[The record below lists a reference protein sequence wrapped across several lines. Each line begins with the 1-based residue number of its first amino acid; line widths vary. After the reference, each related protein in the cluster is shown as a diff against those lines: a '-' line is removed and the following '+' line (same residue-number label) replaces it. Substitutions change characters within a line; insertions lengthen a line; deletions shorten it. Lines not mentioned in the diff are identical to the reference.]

1 MNEHDVDV
9 VVIGA
14 GMAGLTCARAL
25 VAAGKSVVVIEASDG
40 VGGRVRTDV
49 VDGVRFDRGFQ
60 VMLTGYP
67 ELAHNVDLDALAP
80 QRFSSGVTVRHDGK
94 LTRIADPTRQPFAAP
109 WSLRIATPADSVKLL
124 QWRRRLVATPGPE
137 LATAPQVTTAAL
149 LADLGFSDGL
159 VNQFFRPFLAGTFF
173 DPELRTSS
181 RFTELVFRSFFRGD
195 VAVPAHGM
203 QALPEQLAATLPAG
217 TILLDTRVDQVDGT
231 HITATATGPR
241 APASSVKADAVVVAT
256 DAPNA
261 RNLVGDRIP
270 IQTMDRA
277 ATTFQYLAD
286 QAPISQPDLILA
298 ADDIGPVT
306 TVAVMTNVAPDYAPD
321 GTHLISVSMPGIP
334 AGEDVE
340 IDRLV
345 RTQLGGWWGAQVSRW
360 ELARVDRIR
369 HAQPRMEP
377 EDLPTLRRPV
387 RVDDRTWVCGDHR
400 DTASLQ
406 GAMVSGRRTAEDI
419 IAST

>member
-1 MNEHDVDV
+1 MDEHDVDV

-25 VAAGKSVVVIEASDG
+25 VAAGRSVVVIEASDG

-67 ELAHNVDLDALAP
+67 ELAHNIDLEALSP

-94 LTRIADPTRQPFAAP
+94 FTRVADPTREPLAAP
-109 WSLRIATPADSVKLL
+109 WSLRIATPADSIKLL
-124 QWRRRLVATPGPE
+124 KWRRRLTATPGPE

-149 LADLGFSDGL
+149 LADLGFSDRL
-159 VNQFFRPFLAGTFF
+159 VEQFFRPFVSGTFF
-173 DPELRTSS
+173 DPELGTSS

-203 QALPEQLAATLPAG
+203 QALPEQLAADLPDG
-217 TILLDTRVDQVDGT
+217 SILLNTRVDLVDGT
-231 HITATATGPR
+231 RITATATGPL

-286 QAPISQPDLILA
+286 QAPIRQPDLVLA
-298 ADDIGPVT
+298 ADDIGPVN
-306 TVAVMTNVAPDYAPD
+306 TVAVMTNVAPGYAPD

-334 AGEDVE
+334 AGEDAD

-345 RTQLGGWWGAQVSRW
+345 RTQLGGWWGAQVSKW
-360 ELARVDRIR
+360 ELARVDRIL
-369 HAQPRMEP
+369 HAQPRMDP

-419 IAST
+419 IATT